1 LARLICLDLAGQ
13 STPVQPSQGVLI
25 QPKIHPAQA
34 SPEFINNQDIT
45 RLDAGAITAT
55 RWRDSAPW
63 VALRVSRHVTDADYR
78 LLVKKSTAADRHH
91 RLRPA
96 ARP

>member
-1 LARLICLDLAGQ
+1 M
-13 STPVQPSQGVLI
+13 LI
-25 QPKIHPAQA
+25 QPKTHPAQA